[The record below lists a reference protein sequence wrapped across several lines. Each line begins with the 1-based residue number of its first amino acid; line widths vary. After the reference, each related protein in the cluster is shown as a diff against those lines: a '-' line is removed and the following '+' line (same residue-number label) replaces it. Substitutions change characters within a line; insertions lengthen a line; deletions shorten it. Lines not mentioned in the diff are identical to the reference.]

1 MSISPT
7 VQVQEVNWAGWLQRW
22 DAQQSLYMT
31 TREER
36 FGVMLDALEGTVV
49 AEAAQ
54 SGDGRIVAL
63 DIACGPGA
71 ISQRLLARFPS
82 AQSFAVDLDPVLL
95 AIGQGALGTLD
106 GRLTWLEEDLNDG
119 VWVERLA
126 ERLGGRQLDA
136 VLSTTA
142 LHWVSPGT
150 LARVYR
156 ELGQLMRPGGVF
168 LNGDHM
174 AYSPDRPTIRDLA
187 MGTRERR
194 RTETTEAKPNA
205 ETWEGW
211 WQAVAAEPALA
222 ELHAERERR
231 FAWRDHKWAR
241 AGYDF
246 QVAALKDA
254 GFREVDTIWQRYDN
268 RILMAVR

>member
-1 MSISPT
+1 M
-7 VQVQEVNWAGWLQRW
+7 VQVTETRTAQIDWAGWLRRW

-36 FGVMLDALEGTVV
+36 FDTMLDALESTVV
-49 AEAAQ
+49 ADAAT
-54 SGDGRIVAL
+54 SGDGGIVTL

-95 AIGQGALGTLD
+95 AIGEGALGTLD
-106 GRLTWLEEDLNDG
+106 GRLTWMQEDLNDG
-119 VWVERLA
+119 AWADHLA
-126 ERLGGRQLDA
+126 EKLGGRQLDA

-142 LHWVSPGT
+142 LHWLAPGT

-174 AYSPDRPTIRDLA
+174 ATSPERPTIAGLA
-187 MGTRERR
+187 KAMRERHR
-194 RTETTEAKPNA
+194 SDVSVAKPGA
-205 ETWEGW
+205 ETFEAW
-211 WQAVAAEPALA
+211 WQAIAAEPALA
-222 ELHAERERR
+222 DLYAERERL
-231 FAWRDHKWAR
+231 FAWRDRKWAN
-241 AGYDF
+241 ASLDF
-246 QVAALKDA
+246 QAGALRDA

>member
-1 MSISPT
+1 M
-7 VQVQEVNWAGWLQRW
+7 VQVAETLTAQVDWADWLRRW

-36 FGVMLDALEGTVV
+36 FEIMLDALEGTVV
-49 AEAAQ
+49 AETAGTG
-54 SGDGRIVAL
+54 SGEILAL

-82 AQSFAVDLDPVLL
+82 AQAFAVDLDPVLL

-106 GRLTWLEEDLNDG
+106 GRLTWLQDDLNDPA
-119 VWVERLA
+119 WAERLA
-126 ERLGGRQLDA
+126 ERLAGRQLDA
-136 VLSTTA
+136 VLSSTA

-174 AYSPDRPTIRDLA
+174 AYAPDRPTIRGLA
-187 MGTRERR
+187 MGIRERR
-194 RTETTEAKPNA
+194 RTQASANA
-205 ETWEGW
+205 ETWERW
-211 WQAVAAEPALA
+211 WQAVESEPALA
-222 ELHAERERR
+222 DLFAERERR
-231 FAWRDHKWAR
+231 FAWRDRKWAN
-241 AGYDF
+241 ASYDF
-246 QVAALKDA
+246 QVGALRDA
-254 GFREVDTIWQRYDN
+254 GFRETDVIWQRLDN
-268 RILMAVR
+268 RVLMAVR

>member
-1 MSISPT
+1 M
-7 VQVQEVNWAGWLQRW
+7 VQVTETRTAQVDWAGWLRRW
-22 DAQQSLYMT
+22 DAQQLLYMT

-36 FGVMLDALEGTVV
+36 FEAMLDAIDGTVA
-49 AEAAQ
+49 AEN
-54 SGDGRIVAL
+54 DGKLVVL

-71 ISQRLLARFPS
+71 ISQRLLARFPG
-82 AQSFAVDLDPVLL
+82 ARSFAVDLDPVLL
-95 AIGQGALGTLD
+95 AIGEGALGAMD
-106 GRLTWLEEDLNDG
+106 GRLTWISDDLNDAA
-119 VWVERLA
+119 WADRLA
-126 ERLGGRQLDA
+126 EKLGGRQLDA

-174 AYSPDRPTIRDLA
+174 AYAPDRPTISGLA
-187 MGTRERR
+187 QRVRERGR
-194 RTETTEAKPNA
+194 AAPPPPGA

-211 WQAVAAEPALA
+211 WEAIAAEPALA
-222 ELHAERERR
+222 DLYAERERR
-231 FAWRDHKWAR
+231 FTWRDRKWVNASL
-241 AGYDF
+241 DF
-246 QVAALKDA
+246 QIGALKDA
-254 GFREVDTIWQRYDN
+254 GFREVDTIWQRLSN